1 MALSVNFRSMSLTV
15 PLVSFDPLIQ
25 GLGETKKLSEMTM
38 MHKLAKDSMKAVID
52 IPALRLN
59 VKKVG
64 SFLVNLQIFPVTN
77 YFALAGGPPPIVAW
91 TFSFAAYLQLITMH
105 LH

>member
-1 MALSVNFRSMSLTV
+1 MKLSINFRSMSLTV

-25 GLGETKKLSEMTM
+25 GLGETKKLREMTM

-52 IPALRLN
+52 ISTLHLN

-64 SFLVNLQIFPVTN
+64 SFLVNLKIFSVTN
-77 YFALAGGPPPIVAW
+77 YFALAGGPPPIVA
-91 TFSFAAYLQLITMH
+91 
-105 LH
+105 